1 MDRPVRFDDDR
12 SQTPDVDLI
21 GQHTS
26 SIMKISIITVTRNSE
41 ATIRDTIESVL
52 MQKDVDL
59 EHIIIDG
66 LSTDR
71 TMEIVNS
78 YPHITKFVSE
88 RDKSHFDAMNKG
100 IALAE
105 GEIVGILNSDDA
117 YIDEKVLSKVV
128 MAFHESGADAVYGD
142 LVYIDPSDTRK
153 VLRTW
158 ISGAYREGRFR
169 WGWMPPHPSFFV
181 KGDLYRKHGGFNLEL
196 GTSADY
202 EMMLR
207 LIHRHGVKPGY
218 VPEVLVRMRP
228 GGLSNKSLAARW
240 KANRFDK
247 KSWDVNGVKPYWF
260 TLYLKPI
267 RKIGQYFIRKK

>member
-1 MDRPVRFDDDR
+1 
-12 SQTPDVDLI
+12 
-21 GQHTS
+21 
-26 SIMKISIITVTRNSE
+26 MKISIITVTRNSE
-41 ATIRDTIESVL
+41 ATVRDTIESVHR
-52 MQKDVDL
+52 QKHVDF
-59 EHIIIDG
+59 EHIIVDG

-71 TMEIVNS
+71 TMEIVRE
-78 YPHITKFVSE
+78 YPHITKWVSE

-105 GEIVGILNSDDA
+105 GDIVGILNSDDA
-117 YIDEKVLSKVV
+117 YVHDRILSYVV
-128 MAFHESGADAVYGD
+128 QAFMVKGADALYGD
-142 LVYIDPSDTRK
+142 LVYVDSDDTRK

-158 ISGAYREGRFR
+158 ISGEYREGRFL

-181 KGDLYRKHGGFNLEL
+181 KRELYRDFGGFNLEL

-207 LIHRHGVKPGY
+207 LIHRHGVRPAY
-218 VPEVLVRMRP
+218 LPEVLVRMRP
-228 GGLSNKSLAARW
+228 GGLSNSSLAARW

-267 RKIGQYFIRKK
+267 RKIGQYFIRKN